1 MSKTGGIHPSDPSG
15 RLRRHRY
22 QEGPGFLL
30 LATQGGRPPGSP
42 ASATLREVRRRMR
55 AVRLAAEG
63 GLEAAGAAGYSRR
76 SVFRWTGL
84 YKAGGIE
91 ALLPRSRA
99 RLEAQ
104 AVVPD
109 WVSRGRHRHSTGD
122 VLELEANCCR

>member
-1 MSKTGGIHPSDPSG
+1 MSKTGGMHPSDPSR
-15 RLRRHRY
+15 RLRRHQY
-22 QEGPGFLL
+22 QEGRGCVVVE
-30 LATQGGRPPGSP
+30 AQGGRPPGSP

-76 SVFRWTGL
+76 SVFRWTRL
-84 YKAGGIE
+84 YKAGGIA

-104 AVVPD
+104 AAVPD
-109 WVSRGRHRHSTGD
+109 WVSRVAIAIPLAPYWKPKRI
-122 VLELEANCCR
+122 

>member
-1 MSKTGGIHPSDPSG
+1 MSKTGGIHPSDPSR

-22 QEGPGFLL
+22 QEGPGFLF

-76 SVFRWTGL
+76 SVFRWTRL
-84 YKAGGIE
+84 YKAGGIAARSE
-91 ALLPRSRA
+91 EHTSELQSHLNLVCRLL
-99 RLEAQ
+99 LEKKKTIIRTH
-104 AVVPD
+104 D
-109 WVSRGRHRHSTGD
+109 FT
-122 VLELEANCCR
+122 

>member
-1 MSKTGGIHPSDPSG
+1 MSKTGGIHPSDPSR

-22 QEGPGFLL
+22 QEGPGFLF

-76 SVFRWTGL
+76 SVFRWSGL
-84 YKAGGIE
+84 YKAGGIA

-104 AVVPD
+104 AAVPD
-109 WVSRGRHRHSTGD
+109 WVTRVATPIPLPPYSNPNHTSS
-122 VLELEANCCR
+122 